1 MKSLMLCAN
10 VLFFRFIPF
19 VWNIVTAG
27 YLETSILGVS
37 YFLPGERGPFEG
49 ECVKI
54 IFVANT
60 THEFL
65 FWKFNAMAEL
75 LGCATCMNAI
85 SMVLKFILLQQMR
98 LDSVY
103 KHLCNTWR
111 NLCFY
116 FVANDFLS
124 IAHHDLHTS
133 LLTLFLYII
142 LITDCSWQWAYFP
155 YLLLEGFWSHF
166 GVQGSSSSSSFLLTS
181 LLLQTPLSWPSSS
194 TSLQDEKATCELWIS
209 LVCLMPAVLWVLL
222 TKTCEDFF
230 NLQMVNDLLIWYPS
244 LCQYL
249 LAKYLVIKIIM
260 SIA

>member
-1 MKSLMLCAN
+1 MLCAN

-60 THEFL
+60 TYEFL

-194 TSLQDEKATCELWIS
+194 TSLQDEKATCKLWIS

-230 NLQMVNDLLIWYPS
+230 NLQMANDLLIWYPS